1 MRVDINVMMPAGAER
16 ILSTLTAAGYEAYL
30 VGGCVRDLLRG
41 VPPQDWDIC
50 TSALPEET
58 EACFPGRRI
67 VETGLKHG
75 TVTILDGEE
84 AYEVTTYRSDG
95 PYSDGRRPDR
105 VRFVS
110 DLREDLSRRDFTMN
124 AIAMDLRGEL
134 RDPFGGERDIRERRI
149 RCVGESARRFREDG
163 LRIMRG
169 LRFGAVLG
177 YELEEETARA
187 IHQCRAMLDHV
198 AAERIHVELC
208 KLITGQRAAEIL
220 GEFPD
225 VLWRFWP
232 ELEGLS
238 AMEQRNPWH
247 CWNGW
252 EHTLRAVG
260 ASPADETLRIT
271 MLLHDVGKPRCK
283 TTDEEGIDHF
293 CGHPEIGA
301 EMADEMLGRLK
312 FENEIRRQVVTLV
325 KYHDID
331 LYRSP
336 RAVRRWLSKL
346 GRSTFFRLLEVKRA
360 DALAQNR
367 EKSQKRLEELAEIRS
382 LAEKLIEEGQCLSLK
397 ELDIDGGDILAAGIP
412 PGPEVGRILERL
424 LNAVLDGEVPNQRED
439 LLKRIGEVFQSGE
452 EK

>member
-1 MRVDINVMMPAGAER
+1 MNRNVTMPAGAER
-16 ILSTLTAAGYEAYL
+16 ILCTLTAAGYEAYL

-58 EACFPGRRI
+58 ERCFPDRRI

-75 TVTILDGEE
+75 TVTVLDGEE
-84 AYEVTTYRSDG
+84 AYEVTTFRSDG

-134 RDPFGGERDIRERRI
+134 RDPFGGEKDIWEKRI
-149 RCVGESARRFREDG
+149 RCVGEPVRRFQEDG

-169 LRFGAVLG
+169 LRFGASLG
-177 YELEEETARA
+177 YTLEEETARA

-208 KLITGQRAAEIL
+208 KLIIGQRAGEVL

-225 VLWRFWP
+225 VLWQFWP
-232 ELEGLS
+232 ELKGLFD
-238 AMEQRNPWH
+238 MEQRNPWH

-252 EHTLRAVG
+252 EHTLRAVE
-260 ASPADETLRIT
+260 AAPADEILRLT

-283 TTDEEGIDHF
+283 ITDEKGIDHF
-293 CGHPEIGA
+293 YGHPEVGA

-312 FENEIRRQVVTLV
+312 FENETHRQVVTLV
-325 KYHDID
+325 RYHDTD
-331 LYRSP
+331 LRPDP
-336 RAVRRWLSKL
+336 RLIRRWLSKL
-346 GRSTFFRLLEVKRA
+346 GRETFFRLLEVKRA

-367 EKSQKRLEELAEIRS
+367 EKSGETLERLERIRP
-382 LAEKLIEEGQCLSLK
+382 LGEKLLREGQCLTLK
-397 ELDIDGGDILAAGIP
+397 DLAVNGKDALEAGIP
-412 PGPEVGRILERL
+412 AGPEVGRTLEAL
-424 LNAVLDGEVPNQRED
+424 LNAVLDGEVPNQREE
-439 LLKRIGEVFQSGE
+439 LLKRMKKEI
-452 EK
+452 